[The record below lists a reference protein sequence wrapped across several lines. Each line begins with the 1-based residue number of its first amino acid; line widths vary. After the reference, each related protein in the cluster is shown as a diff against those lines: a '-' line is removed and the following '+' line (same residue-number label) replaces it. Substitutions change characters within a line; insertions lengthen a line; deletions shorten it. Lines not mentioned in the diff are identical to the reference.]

1 MKKKIIKFGRE
12 LNKEKINQLKLKEY
26 VMQYIQENKDENE
39 NKAQNDNNSII

>member
-1 MKKKIIKFGRE
+1 